1 MFADTSNL
9 RYTGSANIYTR
20 AILGIKCSYEID
32 KPDVSAN

>member
-20 AILGIKCSYEID
+20 AILGIKCFHEID
-32 KPDVSAN
+32 KAGVSAN